1 MDPGTMLLL
10 SAGSAIMQG
19 MAGASQ
25 ARAEQKREEI
35 NAYIG
40 KTRAMQTQTA
50 GRDSLEQEV
59 SSMRSVLGANGQ
71 GGDSAAFDLIQRV
84 RDIRRGETRTRFGAE
99 MAGVADH
106 QMAAANAGQRATGAM
121 LAGFGNAL
129 PSLFDFAAL

>member
-1 MDPGTMLLL
+1 MGPEVMLLAT
-10 SAGSAIMQG
+10 AGSAIMKG

-25 ARAEQKREEI
+25 ARAEQEREEI

-59 SSMRSVLGANGQ
+59 SSIRSVLGANGQ

-84 RDIRRGETRTRFGAE
+84 RDIRRGENRVRFSAE

-106 QMAAANAGQRATGAM
+106 RMAAANAGNAATASM
-121 LAGFGNAL
+121 LSGFANAL